1 VTGNELEK
9 AIDRVGLTPLQLAR
23 MAGSSRV
30 ATVYGK
36 VPVASR
42 ATRNIAALE
51 AFLIFVPRD
60 QWPIDCPRRTKV
72 SGPRRIRSSN
82 DPRDL
87 VRTTMSRQLELS
99 SALR

>member
-1 VTGNELEK
+1 VTGNELER

-42 ATRNIAALE
+42 ATRNVPPVIAALV
-51 AFLIFVPRD
+51 AFLTLVPQD
-60 QWPIDCPRRTKV
+60 EWPIACHARTKV

-82 DPRDL
+82 DPR
-87 VRTTMSRQLELS
+87 ELG
-99 SALR
+99 